1 MFNVTWLSLCAYWT
15 GKVSCQSVPG
25 TVCRSLRLKCLQ
37 KLDVLVYHR
46 LLGNRNLGDLASS
59 SVQVLGGFQRT
70 ILVKFWIED
79 ELLTR
84 EGTLWSLCPKIM
96 RSCSD
101 CQHSLGSWWHV
112 WGFNTAH
119 KMWPVFSLVNCW
131 TRGPVCFKAGS
142 GWFFCTVILSGW
154 SMSWLFPEATCC
166 RRVNPAC
173 SGSWAVS
180 EVCVYMNVMVP
191 ILPPDF
197 CNCVLESC
205 I

>member
-15 GKVSCQSVPG
+15 GKVSCQSVPR
-25 TVCRSLRLKCLQ
+25 TVCRSLRLKYLQ

-70 ILVKFWIED
+70 VLVKFWIED

-101 CQHSLGSWWHV
+101 CQHSHGSWWHV

-131 TRGPVCFKAGS
+131 TRGPVCFKAGYRDPL
-142 GWFFCTVILSGW
+142 WMVNVVALSRSHLLQESKSCLLRELSSQW
-154 SMSWLFPEATCC
+154 SLCVHECD
-166 RRVNPAC
+166 
-173 SGSWAVS
+173 VS
-180 EVCVYMNVMVP
+180 YTP
-191 ILPPDF
+191 SRL
-197 CNCVLESC
+197 L
-205 I
+205 